1 MTAGNDIEPSLLE
14 QTIFSFDIET
24 TGLDPIEDR
33 IVQIGGVFFRRGE
46 LVGARRSSLV
56 NPGVPIPPEVT
67 AIHGIADTDVADAE
81 SFAAVGTRFVEYL
94 LHAPD
99 GEEPILCGYNAP
111 GFDVPFVNA
120 ELNRHGL
127 AHRIDPTRVIDPLV
141 FVRWH
146 HRDWRARRLES
157 VAPRMGFPIDKA
169 HSAAA
174 DAEAAA
180 RVLWRLLEDRLVPP
194 LLSDA
199 LAAQTRFGA
208 LLEEEWRRFGNAIY
222 LDRVDSRPRIGFG
235 AHCGKPIEEVDREY
249 LRWCLGEMSDLTE
262 ETRGMI
268 EGAAG
273 ASRQ

>member
-56 NPGVPIPPEVT
+56 NPGVPIPPDAT
-67 AIHGIADTDVADAE
+67 AIHGITDADVAEAV
-81 SFAAVGTRFVEYL
+81 SFGAVGPRFVENL
-94 LHAPD
+94 LR
-99 GEEPILCGYNAP
+99 GLELEEPILCGYNAP
-111 GFDVPFVNA
+111 DFDVPFINA
-120 ELNRHGL
+120 ELNRHGI
-127 AHRIDPTRVIDPLV
+127 AHRIDPTQVLDPLV

-146 HRDWRARRLES
+146 HRDWRTRRLES
-157 VAPRMGFPIDKA
+157 VAPRCGFTIDKA

-180 RVLWRLLEDRLVPP
+180 RVLWRLLEDGLVPP
-194 LLSDA
+194 LLSNA
-199 LAAQTRFGA
+199 LAAQARFAA

-235 AHCGKPIEEVDREY
+235 AHCGKPLDEVDREY
-249 LRWCLGEMSDLTE
+249 LSWCLKDMNDLTDE
-262 ETRGMI
+262 AKGLI
-268 EGAAG
+268 ERAG
-273 ASRQ
+273 R